1 MDINLNG
8 TVAERCLSRRGF
20 LRGVGLGGLTAV
32 GMSLAACGSSSST
45 ETASSSASTSG
56 GAVTGGTLNVS
67 LPSSPK
73 YLDPIKYTGT
83 YEGQVIFC
91 VCNNLV
97 QYSMDLSKIVPELAT
112 DWTISDDGIT
122 YTFNLRSDVKFQ
134 KGQYQDGRAL
144 VADDV
149 KYALERS
156 ATQSSMNR
164 LSMLDHV
171 DVVSDTQVKCVLKS
185 AAASFL
191 TALTDA
197 GNVIVPQE
205 EVEGW
210 GDAFGDHL
218 VGTGPFTL
226 ESFAQ
231 DQQSTLVRNDTYY
244 GDKPYLDGV
253 NWKVVTDMTQANSG
267 LQTGELDMATS
278 LTGEAVQLIRQ
289 NSELTLNQTPGLHI
303 AYVYFNQVNGPTANQ
318 DVRKAILM
326 AINRDDVVK
335 GVYQYGEAESACVPL
350 PKGSWGYTDE
360 AESEVPEYDPTAA
373 KALLTSAGYGDGMTL
388 TLYISNTTA
397 RVTMATILQQQLKEN
412 LNIDL
417 DVHPADW
424 GTFSADAASGIADMY
439 GMSWTWYPDPFF
451 FLNKL
456 FSSSEVGALGNGA
469 GFNHADVD
477 DLLNKAL
484 AVTDQDQRAEYYK
497 QALKLIVTY
506 DPMFVYATEYVNTG
520 MTPSVQGYT
529 DRSDGEVKIV
539 NAEVNVWKK
548 A

>member
-1 MDINLNG
+1 
-8 TVAERCLSRRGF
+8 
-20 LRGVGLGGLTAV
+20 
-32 GMSLAACGSSSST
+32 
-45 ETASSSASTSG
+45 
-56 GAVTGGTLNVS
+56 
-67 LPSSPK
+67 K

-439 GMSWTWYPDPFF
+439 GMS
-451 FLNKL
+451 
-456 FSSSEVGALGNGA
+456 
-469 GFNHADVD
+469 
-477 DLLNKAL
+477 
-484 AVTDQDQRAEYYK
+484 
-497 QALKLIVTY
+497 
-506 DPMFVYATEYVNTG
+506 
-520 MTPSVQGYT
+520 
-529 DRSDGEVKIV
+529 
-539 NAEVNVWKK
+539 
-548 A
+548 

>member
-45 ETASSSASTSG
+45 ETASSSTSTSG
-56 GAVTGGTLNVS
+56 EAVTGGTLNVS

-289 NSELTLNQTPGLHI
+289 NSSLTLNQTAGLHV

-469 GFNHADVD
+469 GFSHADVD

>member
-1 MDINLNG
+1 
-8 TVAERCLSRRGF
+8 
-20 LRGVGLGGLTAV
+20 
-32 GMSLAACGSSSST
+32 MSLAACGSSSST
-45 ETASSSASTSG
+45 ETTSSSASTSG
-56 GAVTGGTLNVS
+56 EAVTGGTLNVS

>member
-1 MDINLNG
+1 
-8 TVAERCLSRRGF
+8 
-20 LRGVGLGGLTAV
+20 
-32 GMSLAACGSSSST
+32 MSLAACGSSSST
-45 ETASSSASTSG
+45 ETTSSSASTSG